1 MDKKDIRKYIREHP
15 DIPSRLSDAA
25 RSDIIRMRYIE
36 GHKYEYIARALHYS
50 VENIY
55 VIHRKAIK
63 EILSIIE
70 SEV

>member
-15 DIPSRLSDAA
+15 DIPSRLSDTA
-25 RSDIIRMRYIE
+25 RSDIIRMHYIE
-36 GHKYEYIARALHYS
+36 GHKYEYIARTLHYS